1 MLGTLNQ
8 QEMQELLLRNVTG
21 RIGCRDGDRIYIVP
35 VSYAYNEK
43 YIIGHSAEGLK
54 IKMMRKNPDVCF
66 EVDEIQ
72 DMGNWKS
79 VIWFGRYEEIQDEK
93 EKYYAM
99 KFLVSRLVHSKVSE
113 TVHIPLLVGVGIE
126 DEPIQSPIR
135 PVVYRIRLE
144 HMTGRF
150 ERS

>member
-43 YIIGHSAEGLK
+43 YIVAHSAEGLK

-72 DMGNWKS
+72 DMANWKS

-113 TVHIPLLVGVGIE
+113 TVQIPLLVGEGVE
-126 DEPIQSPIR
+126 EQPLLSPIR
-135 PVVYRIRLE
+135 SVVYRIRLE

-150 ERS
+150 ERG